1 MLLYSL
7 LHLSG
12 YDHIDDEDAR
22 QMETQEIRILAQLGF
37 DNPYLAQ

>member
-12 YDHIDDEDAR
+12 YEKITINEMKR
-22 QMETQEIRILAQLGF
+22 FRELGSHC
-37 DNPYLAQ
+37 